1 METNKVLSAVNEVA
15 EELKQNKICDDKKIL
30 DLVLEVNKLVIEN
43 YKLKEK
49 KRIVDSIF
57 NDEEVRS
64 ALKI

>member
-57 NDEEVRS
+57 NDEEVRN